1 MVMPLERRS
10 LMRGSNSRVVVRWP
24 MSWMGSDAGDDI
36 RKPRLRIDAIHL
48 GVMIRLSMAAAR
60 RPPRSDPQN
69 SQDFRPRALP
79 LSPRSAA
86 LLDRHRR
93 PSSRNVKLTHRLG
106 LNALARSCPR
116 DRLAS

>member
-1 MVMPLERRS
+1 
-10 LMRGSNSRVVVRWP
+10 MRGSNSRVVVRWP
-24 MSWMGSDAGDDI
+24 MSRMGSDAGDDI
-36 RKPRLRIDAIHL
+36 RELRLRIDAIRL
-48 GVMIRLSMAAAR
+48 GVTIRLSMAAAR

-93 PSSRNVKLTHRLG
+93 PSSRNVKLTHRFRIKCLG
-106 LNALARSCPR
+106 QVMSPR
-116 DRLAS
+116 QLGELFAHII